1 MPFPS
6 RKKNTTKSERP
17 WRRTQEP
24 EEQYNLRQ
32 SDTVSTF
39 TYLQPYRETVE
50 EEPNKITRGYT
61 EGKRSNGVNYSY
73 HNKTTGTRQNAF
85 RERGDDEYPHQ
96 EKEHYGTFRN
106 DFSMESFDENTTVQP
121 SSEAPETSLKR
132 GETQPAKLQSLISS
146 VEPSPRPSSLQRFM
160 HCFVDDSCCGHNNDH
175 FESIE
180 NLPNGRFMERNFTQS
195 EAHYP
200 NQYPLKNRSNQ
211 YHNKDTSK
219 TLEKS
224 VSEKYFEEYKRSKQC
239 TELLSYIS
247 EDSGEYVRKADKKTP
262 PLTKKKTVKAIGLNE
277 KSFRGTSAKE
287 DPPKKPISRTV
298 REERI
303 NELVEFLSNSTSNM
317 IMEEKSDLSSHISQP
332 ISVEEDGDYSF
343 NNLSVDPNKAD
354 PHSSQNPEPQPKGMQ
369 SISIKFNKLLPY
381 GSNDARNSKEKASDK
396 NQSILTNE
404 NQKNAASEHRQ
415 KVKKVQERKEE
426 ISDKK
431 KKDDNSRLLPTPEKL
446 NKLFPS
452 SRQEGKQ
459 AKERR
464 EESNRSVSSKS
475 SAVQR
480 PVYLYRSS

>member
-6 RKKNTTKSERP
+6 RKKSTTKSDMP
-17 WRRTQEP
+17 WRRKPEP

-50 EEPNKITRGYT
+50 EEPNKITRGYI
-61 EGKRSNGVNYSY
+61 EGKRSSGANYSY
-73 HNKTTGTRQNAF
+73 HNKITGARQNAF
-85 RERGDDEYPHQ
+85 RERGADEYPHQ
-96 EKEHYGTFRN
+96 EKERYGTFRN
-106 DFSMESFDENTTVQP
+106 DFSMESFDENTIVQP
-121 SSEAPETSLKR
+121 SEAPETSIKR
-132 GETQPAKLQSLISS
+132 GETQPKKPLSLTSS

-160 HCFVDDSCCGHNNDH
+160 HCFVDDSCCGHSNDH

-180 NLPNGRFMERNFTQS
+180 NLPNGRFMERNFTPP
-195 EAHYP
+195 EAPYP
-200 NQYPLKNRSNQ
+200 NHYPLKNRSNQ
-211 YHNKDTSK
+211 YHNKETSK
-219 TLEKS
+219 HLDKS

-239 TELLSYIS
+239 TELLGYIS
-247 EDSGEYVRKADKKTP
+247 EDSGEYVRKVDKKTP
-262 PLTKKKTVKAIGLNE
+262 ALTKKKTVKAIGLNE
-277 KSFRGTSAKE
+277 KSFRGTSANE

-317 IMEEKSDLSSHISQP
+317 IMEEKSDHSSHISQP
-332 ISVEEDGDYSF
+332 LSVEEDGNYSF

-354 PHSSQNPEPQPKGMQ
+354 PYSSQPPEQQPKGMQ

-381 GSNDARNSKEKASDK
+381 GSNDAKNSKDDK
-396 NQSILTNE
+396 NHSILTNE
-404 NQKNAASEHRQ
+404 NQKNAPSENRQ

-426 ISDKK
+426 IGDKK

-446 NKLFPS
+446 NKLFPT